1 MLHRLRGE
9 RVITKANSLNWQY
22 KNMKEPKQKK
32 LPLIMSC
39 MNNFAKQLYCN

>member
-22 KNMKEPKQKK
+22 ENHEGTKTKK
-32 LPLIMSC
+32 TTTDYVM
-39 MNNFAKQLYCN
+39 YE